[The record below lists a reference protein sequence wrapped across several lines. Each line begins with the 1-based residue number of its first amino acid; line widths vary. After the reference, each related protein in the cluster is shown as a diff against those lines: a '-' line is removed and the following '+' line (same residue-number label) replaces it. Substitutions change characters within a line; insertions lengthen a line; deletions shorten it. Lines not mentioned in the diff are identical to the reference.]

1 MVVSKVPVSQ
11 ARPRENLLQY
21 CVAQATEEGGGG
33 GTHIFK
39 RASDRLTLS
48 YQPAGKKKK
57 TASHRRYKV
66 HTL

>member
-33 GTHIFK
+33 GGGVARTFT
-39 RASDRLTLS
+39 SE
-48 YQPAGKKKK
+48 QV
-57 TASHRRYKV
+57 TA
-66 HTL
+66 